1 MALAR
6 PQVSRRRRSAL
17 TRLLVA
23 LTAVCSMALA
33 ACSDG
38 HIDVRSVPSVGWPS
52 YGGVPGNANF
62 AYADVPEDLT
72 LSWTRPTGGPVTAPV
87 TISGKGNVGVTSNA
101 AQGCNVLVLD
111 SRSGRKNFCKDMRAG
126 VEINAML
133 VDQYDQPYLGEETT
147 FLAFNAGGAIRWRAG
162 VIGVPLSAKFAA
174 PNEVLVA
181 TTQGQILLID
191 TQRNELLAP
200 EVRLRDDADPAQ
212 PLRGFGDCVSNG
224 PQCAIPAPA
233 AVDTERERFF
243 LNFFPQGAA
252 TSQIRAMKY
261 GAVAG
266 NREVRTAWQADVPS
280 GVIGTP
286 TLSADGATVYAFSR
300 DGKIV
305 ALNAEDGSTRWT
317 YDIGG
322 HGFATMTVSPDG
334 LIIPT
339 GSLGAPLTLL
349 RDRGDGAE
357 QVWQRTDL
365 ATVSLSALTQ
375 QQTAWT
381 VARDPGKDSLSL
393 VEVSTTDGATKRILP
408 LPNSRGFATGVSV
421 SYSGQI
427 ATATNLGEVY
437 FFDSKAD
444 LE

>member
-1 MALAR
+1 MAFAR

-23 LTAVCSMALA
+23 LTAVSSLVLA
-33 ACSDG
+33 GCSDG

-101 AQGCNVLVLD
+101 AAGCNVLVLD

-133 VDQYDQPYLGEETT
+133 VDQYDQPYLGEEST

-174 PNEVLVA
+174 PNAVLVA
-181 TTQGQILLID
+181 STQGQILLID

-200 EVRLRDDADPAQ
+200 EVTLRSDVDPAQ
-212 PLRGFGDCVSNG
+212 PLRGFGDCVRNG
-224 PQCAIPAPA
+224 PQCAIPAPP
-233 AVDTERERFF
+233 AVDTQRELFY

-261 GAVAG
+261 GLVAG

-280 GVIGTP
+280 GVVGTP
-286 TLSADGATVYAFSR
+286 TLSADGATLYAFSR

-305 ALNAEDGSTRWT
+305 ALNTDDGSTRWT
-317 YDIGG
+317 HDIGG

-349 RDRGDGAE
+349 RDRGDRAE

-381 VARDPGKDSLSL
+381 VARDPGEDSLSL
-393 VEVSTTDGATKRILP
+393 VEVSTTDGATKRTLP
-408 LPNSRGFATGVSV
+408 LPDSRGFATGVSV

-437 FFDSKAD
+437 FFDSKAN

>member
-1 MALAR
+1 MAFAR

-23 LTAVCSMALA
+23 LMAVSSLVLA
-33 ACSDG
+33 GCSDG

-101 AQGCNVLVLD
+101 AAGCNVLVLD

-133 VDQYDQPYLGEETT
+133 VDQYDQPYLGEEST

-174 PNEVLVA
+174 PNAVLVA
-181 TTQGQILLID
+181 STQGQILLID

-200 EVRLRDDADPAQ
+200 EVTLRSDVDPAQ
-212 PLRGFGDCVSNG
+212 PLRGFGDCVRNG
-224 PQCAIPAPA
+224 PQCAIPAPP
-233 AVDTERERFF
+233 AVDTQRELFY

-261 GAVAG
+261 GPVAG

-280 GVIGTP
+280 GVVGTP
-286 TLSADGATVYAFSR
+286 TLSADGTTLYAFSR
-300 DGKIV
+300 DGRIV
-305 ALNAEDGSTRWT
+305 ALNTDDGSTRWT
-317 YDIGG
+317 HDIGG

-349 RDRGDGAE
+349 RDRGDRAE

-381 VARDPGKDSLSL
+381 VARDPGEDSLSL
-393 VEVSTTDGATKRILP
+393 VEVSTTDGATKRTLP
-408 LPNSRGFATGVSV
+408 LPDSRGFATGVSV

-437 FFDSKAD
+437 FFDSKAN

>member
-1 MALAR
+1 MAFAR

-23 LTAVCSMALA
+23 LTAVSSLVLA
-33 ACSDG
+33 GCSDG

-101 AQGCNVLVLD
+101 AAGCNVLVLD

-133 VDQYDQPYLGEETT
+133 VDQYDQPYLGEEST

-174 PNEVLVA
+174 PNAVLVA
-181 TTQGQILLID
+181 STQGQILLID

-200 EVRLRDDADPAQ
+200 EVTLRSDVDPAQ
-212 PLRGFGDCVSNG
+212 PLRGFGDCVRNG
-224 PQCAIPAPA
+224 PQCAIPAPP
-233 AVDTERERFF
+233 AVDTQRELFY

-261 GAVAG
+261 GPVAG

-280 GVIGTP
+280 GVVGTP
-286 TLSADGATVYAFSR
+286 TLSADGATLYAFSR

-305 ALNAEDGSTRWT
+305 ALDTDDGSTRWT
-317 YDIGG
+317 HDIGG

-349 RDRGDGAE
+349 RDRGDRAE

-393 VEVSTTDGATKRILP
+393 VEVSTTDGATKRTLP
-408 LPNSRGFATGVSV
+408 LPDSRGFATGVSV

-437 FFDSKAD
+437 FFDSKAN

>member
-1 MALAR
+1 MAFAR

-23 LTAVCSMALA
+23 LTAVSSLVLA
-33 ACSDG
+33 GCSDG

-101 AQGCNVLVLD
+101 AAGCNVLVLD

-133 VDQYDQPYLGEETT
+133 VDQYDQPYLGEEST

-174 PNEVLVA
+174 PNAVLVA
-181 TTQGQILLID
+181 STQGQILLID

-200 EVRLRDDADPAQ
+200 EVTLRSDVDPAQ
-212 PLRGFGDCVSNG
+212 PLRGFGDCVRNG
-224 PQCAIPAPA
+224 PQCAIPAPP
-233 AVDTERERFF
+233 AVDTQRELFY

-261 GAVAG
+261 GPVAG

-280 GVIGTP
+280 GVVGTP
-286 TLSADGATVYAFSR
+286 TLSADGTTLYAFSR
-300 DGKIV
+300 DGRIV
-305 ALNAEDGSTRWT
+305 ALNTDDGSTRWT
-317 YDIGG
+317 HDIGG

-349 RDRGDGAE
+349 RDRGDRAE

-381 VARDPGKDSLSL
+381 VARDPGEDSLSL
-393 VEVSTTDGATKRILP
+393 VEVSTTDGATKRTLP
-408 LPNSRGFATGVSV
+408 LPDSRGFATGVSV

-427 ATATNLGEVY
+427 ATATNFGQVY
-437 FFDSKAD
+437 FFDTASAGS
-444 LE
+444 

>member
-1 MALAR
+1 MAFAR

-23 LTAVCSMALA
+23 LTAVSSLVLA
-33 ACSDG
+33 GCSDG

-101 AQGCNVLVLD
+101 AAGCNVLVLD

-133 VDQYDQPYLGEETT
+133 VDQYDQPYLGEEST

-162 VIGVPLSAKFAA
+162 VIGVPLSAKVAA
-174 PNEVLVA
+174 PNAVLVA
-181 TTQGQILLID
+181 STQGQILLID

-200 EVRLRDDADPAQ
+200 EVTLRSDVDPAQ
-212 PLRGFGDCVSNG
+212 PLRGFSDCVRNG
-224 PQCAIPAPA
+224 PQCAIPAPP
-233 AVDTERERFF
+233 AVDTQRELFY

-261 GAVAG
+261 GPVAG

-280 GVIGTP
+280 GVVGTP
-286 TLSADGATVYAFSR
+286 TLSADGATLYAFSR

-305 ALNAEDGSTRWT
+305 ALNTDDGSTRWT
-317 YDIGG
+317 HDIGG

-349 RDRGDGAE
+349 RDRGDRAE

-381 VARDPGKDSLSL
+381 VARDPGEDSLSL
-393 VEVSTTDGATKRILP
+393 VEVSTTDGATKRTLP
-408 LPNSRGFATGVSV
+408 LPDSRGFATGVSV

-437 FFDSKAD
+437 FFDSKAN

>member
-1 MALAR
+1 MAFAR

-23 LTAVCSMALA
+23 LVAVSSLVLA
-33 ACSDG
+33 GCSDG

-101 AQGCNVLVLD
+101 AAGCNVLVLD

-133 VDQYDQPYLGEETT
+133 VDQYDQPYLGEEST

-174 PNEVLVA
+174 PNAVLVA
-181 TTQGQILLID
+181 STQGQILLID

-200 EVRLRDDADPAQ
+200 EVTLRSDVDPAQ
-212 PLRGFGDCVSNG
+212 PLRGFGDCVRNG
-224 PQCAIPAPA
+224 PQCAIPAPP
-233 AVDTERERFF
+233 AVDTQRELFY

-261 GAVAG
+261 GPVAG

-280 GVIGTP
+280 GVVGTP
-286 TLSADGATVYAFSR
+286 TLSADGATLYAFSR

-305 ALNAEDGSTRWT
+305 ALNTDDGSTRWT
-317 YDIGG
+317 HDIGG

-349 RDRGDGAE
+349 RDRGDRAE

-381 VARDPGKDSLSL
+381 VARDPGEDSLSL
-393 VEVSTTDGATKRILP
+393 VEVSTTDGATKRTLP
-408 LPNSRGFATGVSV
+408 LPDSRGFATGVSV

-437 FFDSKAD
+437 FFDSKAN

>member
-17 TRLLVA
+17 TRPLVA

-393 VEVSTTDGATKRILP
+393 VEVSTTDGATKRTLP
-408 LPNSRGFATGVSV
+408 LPDSRGFATGVSV
-421 SYSGQI
+421 SYAGQI

-444 LE
+444 LD

>member
-17 TRLLVA
+17 TRPLVA

-62 AYADVPEDLT
+62 AYANVPEDLT

-266 NREVRTAWQADVPS
+266 NREVRTAWEADVPS

-349 RDRGDGAE
+349 RDRGDRAE

-393 VEVSTTDGATKRILP
+393 VEVSTTDGATKRTLP
-408 LPNSRGFATGVSV
+408 LPDSRGFATGVSV
-421 SYSGQI
+421 SYAGQI

>member
-17 TRLLVA
+17 TRPLVA

-339 GSLGAPLTLL
+339 GSLGAPLTML
-349 RDRGDGAE
+349 RDRGDRAE

-393 VEVSTTDGATKRILP
+393 VEVSTTDGATKRTLP
-408 LPNSRGFATGVSV
+408 LPDSRGFATGVSV
-421 SYSGQI
+421 SYAGQI

-444 LE
+444 LD

>member
-1 MALAR
+1 MAFAR

-23 LTAVCSMALA
+23 LTAVSSLVLA
-33 ACSDG
+33 GCSDG

-101 AQGCNVLVLD
+101 AAGCNVLVLD

-133 VDQYDQPYLGEETT
+133 VDQYDQPYLGEEST

-174 PNEVLVA
+174 PNAVLVA
-181 TTQGQILLID
+181 STQGQILLID

-200 EVRLRDDADPAQ
+200 EVTLRSDVDPAQ
-212 PLRGFGDCVSNG
+212 PLRGFGDCVRNG
-224 PQCAIPAPA
+224 PQCAIPAPP
-233 AVDTERERFF
+233 AVDTQRELFY

-261 GAVAG
+261 GPVAG

-280 GVIGTP
+280 GVVGTP
-286 TLSADGATVYAFSR
+286 TLSADGTTLYAFSR
-300 DGKIV
+300 DGRIV
-305 ALNAEDGSTRWT
+305 ALNTDDGSTRWT
-317 YDIGG
+317 HDIGG

-349 RDRGDGAE
+349 RDRGDRAE

-381 VARDPGKDSLSL
+381 VARDSGEDSLSL
-393 VEVSTTDGATKRILP
+393 VEVSTTDGATKRTLP
-408 LPNSRGFATGVSV
+408 LPDSRGFATGVSV

-437 FFDSKAD
+437 FFDSKAN

>member
-1 MALAR
+1 MAFAR

-23 LTAVCSMALA
+23 LMAVSSLVLA
-33 ACSDG
+33 GCSDG

-101 AQGCNVLVLD
+101 AAGCNVLVLD

-133 VDQYDQPYLGEETT
+133 VDQYDQPYLGEEST

-174 PNEVLVA
+174 PNAVLVA
-181 TTQGQILLID
+181 STQGQILLID

-200 EVRLRDDADPAQ
+200 EVTLRSDVDPAQ
-212 PLRGFGDCVSNG
+212 PLRGFGDCVRNG
-224 PQCAIPAPA
+224 PQCAIPAPP
-233 AVDTERERFF
+233 AVDTQRELFF

-261 GAVAG
+261 GPVAG

-280 GVIGTP
+280 GVVGTP
-286 TLSADGATVYAFSR
+286 TLSADGATLYAFSR

-305 ALNAEDGSTRWT
+305 ALNTDDGSTRWT
-317 YDIGG
+317 HDIGG

-349 RDRGDGAE
+349 RDRGDRAE

-381 VARDPGKDSLSL
+381 VARDPGEDSLSL
-393 VEVSTTDGATKRILP
+393 VEVSTTDGATKRTLP
-408 LPNSRGFATGVSV
+408 LPDSRGFATGVSV

-437 FFDSKAD
+437 FFDSKAN

>member
-17 TRLLVA
+17 TRLLVT
-23 LTAVCSMALA
+23 LTAVCSLALA

-38 HIDVRSVPSVGWPS
+38 HIDVRSVPSVGWPR
-52 YGGVPGNANF
+52 YGGVPGNGNF
-62 AYADVPEDLT
+62 AYADVPDDLT

-87 TISGKGNVGVTSNA
+87 AISGKGNVGVTSNA
-101 AQGCNVLVLD
+101 ADGCNVLVLD
-111 SRSGRKNFCKDMRAG
+111 GQSGRKNFCKDMRPG

-162 VIGVPLSAKFAA
+162 VVGVPLSAKFAA
-174 PNEVLVA
+174 PSVVLIT
-181 TTQGQILLID
+181 TTQGQILLVD
-191 TQRNELLAP
+191 SQRNELVAP

-212 PLRGFGDCVSNG
+212 PLRGFGDCVRNG

-233 AVDTERERFF
+233 AVDTGRERFY
-243 LNFFPQGAA
+243 LNFFPSGAA

-261 GAVAG
+261 GEVGGA
-266 NREVRTAWQADVPS
+266 REVRTAWEADVPT
-280 GVIGTP
+280 GVVGTP
-286 TLSADGATVYAFSR
+286 TLSADGTTLYAFSR

-305 ALNAEDGSTRWT
+305 ALNADDGSTKWT
-317 YDIGG
+317 QDIGG

-349 RDRGDGAE
+349 RDRGDRAE
-357 QVWQRTDL
+357 QVWQRKDL

-381 VARDPGKDSLSL
+381 VVRDAGKDTLSL
-393 VEVSTTDGATKRILP
+393 VEVSTADGATKRTLA
-408 LPNSRGFATGVSV
+408 LPNSAGFATGVSI
-421 SYSGQI
+421 SYSGQVV
-427 ATATNLGEVY
+427 TATNLGEVY
-437 FFDSKAD
+437 FFDSKAAIG
-444 LE
+444 

>member
-1 MALAR
+1 MAA
-6 PQVSRRRRSAL
+6 RSAL
-17 TRLLVA
+17 ADWTAQGGSARARNNRDSIGDRRAGSNRGGAVFASGAVIPASAVA
-23 LTAVCSMALA
+23 QSRSVSDVFEALA
-33 ACSDG
+33 A
-38 HIDVRSVPSVGWPS
+38 VNRT
-52 YGGVPGNANF
+52 
-62 AYADVPEDLT
+62 AD
-72 LSWTRPTGGPVTAPV
+72 
-87 TISGKGNVGVTSNA
+87 
-101 AQGCNVLVLD
+101 
-111 SRSGRKNFCKDMRAG
+111 AG
-126 VEINAML
+126 AL
-133 VDQYDQPYLGEETT
+133 
-147 FLAFNAGGAIRWRAG
+147 G
-162 VIGVPLSAKFAA
+162 VI
-174 PNEVLVA
+174 
-181 TTQGQILLID
+181 
-191 TQRNELLAP
+191 
-200 EVRLRDDADPAQ
+200 
-212 PLRGFGDCVSNG
+212 
-224 PQCAIPAPA
+224 
-233 AVDTERERFF
+233 
-243 LNFFPQGAA
+243 
-252 TSQIRAMKY
+252 
-261 GAVAG
+261 
-266 NREVRTAWQADVPS
+266 VRTAWQADVPS

-349 RDRGDGAE
+349 RDRGDRAE

-365 ATVSLSALTQ
+365 ATVSLSTLTQ

-393 VEVSTTDGATKRILP
+393 VEVSTTDGATKRTLP

-421 SYSGQI
+421 SYAGQI